1 MSEYLSNEKRV
12 NALLEFSNK
21 MMNGGNGV
29 ELIKEYQE
37 AINHVTP
44 NDMLKLEDM
53 QIEADVSVAKIKGTV
68 DKVINV
74 FYKKLSDYNW
84 DKPKKG
90 TFLYYLMKENEELSN
105 KLNDIKVLLKK
116 GNIKNDRNELLI
128 SFKELTQIETHYVKK
143 ENILFPYL
151 ENKLERYHA
160 LNVMWSLHDDA
171 RKKIKS
177 IIKMLDDTT
186 IDEKKLQIEIG
197 EAFFLLFGL
206 IQKEN
211 LIVYPVASEAINE
224 KDFKKMHLQSF
235 EYEFAFIDTPEKPE
249 ETKEENSLDGFD
261 GYLLK
266 TDTGM
271 LTAEQVLLTLN
282 NLPLDITVV
291 DENNKVRF
299 FSKPD
304 ERFFPRS
311 PAIIGR
317 DVKNCHPPESVHIVE
332 RIVEAFKNGEKDNA
346 KFWLTLK
353 GKFILIQYFAIR
365 NDKNEYKGVIEVS
378 QDVTEIRNLEGTQT
392 LLDWDK

>member
-1 MSEYLSNEKRV
+1 MSEYLTSEKRV
-12 NALLEFSNK
+12 KELLEFSNK
-21 MMNGGNGV
+21 MMHGGNGA
-29 ELIKEYQE
+29 ELIKEYQD
-37 AINHVTP
+37 AIKHITP

-53 QIEADVSVAKIKGTV
+53 QIEADVSVEKIKSEV

-74 FYKKLSDYNW
+74 FFKNLSDYKW
-84 DKPKKG
+84 DKPKEN
-90 TFLYYLMKENEELSN
+90 TFLYYLIKENEAFSK
-105 KLNDIKVLLKK
+105 KLNDIKVILKK
-116 GNIKNDRNELLI
+116 GNLKSSKNELLV
-128 SFKELTQIETHYVKK
+128 SFKELTKIESHYVKK

-171 RKKIKS
+171 RKKLKI
-177 IIKMLDDTT
+177 IIKMLEETN

-211 LIVYPVASEAINE
+211 LIVYPVASEVINE
-224 KDFKKMHLQSF
+224 KDFEKMHLQSF
-235 EYEFAFIDTPEKPE
+235 EYEFAFIDTPKKPE
-249 ETKEENSLDGFD
+249 EANEENLLADFNE
-261 GYLLK
+261 YLLK

-282 NLPLDITVV
+282 TLPLDITVV

-332 RIVEAFKNGEKDNA
+332 KILEAFKNGEKDTA

-365 NDKNEYKGVIEVS
+365 NNKNEYKGVIEVS

>member
-1 MSEYLSNEKRV
+1 MSEYLINEKRV
-12 NALLEFSNK
+12 NDLLEFSNK
-21 MMNGGNGV
+21 MMSGGKGV
-29 ELIKEYQE
+29 ELIKEYQD
-37 AINHVTP
+37 AINHITP

-53 QIEADVSVAKIKGTV
+53 QMEADVSVSKIKGGV
-68 DKVINV
+68 DKIINV
-74 FYKKLSDYNW
+74 FYKSLSDYKWN
-84 DKPKKG
+84 KPKEN
-90 TFLYYLMKENEELSN
+90 TFLYYLMKENEAFSK
-105 KLNDIKVLLKK
+105 KLNDIKVILKK
-116 GNIKNDRNELLI
+116 GNIKNSKNELLI
-128 SFKELTQIETHYVKK
+128 SFKELTNIESHYVKK

-171 RKKIKS
+171 RKKLKT
-177 IIKMLDDTT
+177 IIKTLEETT
-186 IDEKKLQIEIG
+186 TNEKELQIEIG

-211 LIVYPVASEAINE
+211 LIVYPVASEVINE

-235 EYEFAFIDTPEKPE
+235 EYEFAFIDTPKKPE
-249 ETKEENSLDGFD
+249 KTNEESPLAGFNE
-261 GYLLK
+261 YLLK

-332 RIVEAFKNGEKDNA
+332 RIVAAFKNGEKDTA